1 MALKHIIST
10 TYTKHQI
17 LRHLWSKIRFHDEHR
32 HSGSINRSDFTK
44 NPYSVSVCHPL
55 FSRPKYM
62 QPDNTA
68 NSKARISIHALN
80 KPQPKGIKYK
90 MHDNAPICRQDSSKD
105 CLILS

>member
-1 MALKHIIST
+1 
-10 TYTKHQI
+10 
-17 LRHLWSKIRFHDEHR
+17 
-32 HSGSINRSDFTK
+32 
-44 NPYSVSVCHPL
+44 
-55 FSRPKYM
+55 M

-90 MHDNAPICRQDSSKD
+90 MNDNAPIWRQDSSKD